1 MTALFIIFISMLLAW
16 NVIDQPNW
24 CKEFWEWCSTVW
36 SKKQPAEKCEKTEE
50 SSPEKCKE
58 PA

>member
-1 MTALFIIFISMLLAW
+1 MALLIIFISMLLAW

-36 SKKQPAEKCEKTEE
+36 SNKSKKVEVEVEEEK
-50 SSPEKCKE
+50 
-58 PA
+58 A

>member
-24 CKEFWEWCSTVW
+24 CKEFWDWCSTVW
-36 SKKQPAEKCEKTEE
+36 SKPTKKVVKEEATEGAE
-50 SSPEKCKE
+50 
-58 PA
+58 